1 MEFSGE
7 VPSNGKAALV
17 ASLYSQAGIPP
28 EPIPLDMDETAFR
41 KAVRSF
47 AEKARLTPHSESD
60 EEWHRKINSLLRAA
74 IDAEL
79 RDIEL
84 KSGTN
89 WAASAAELARTY
101 DNRLLFQEVLE
112 NAPDKIKHLVL
123 EKRPVSREPVRR
135 IALCSGILRK
145 GGSQRC
151 ASLLMQQFVRQG
163 KKVLLLA
170 NEPRNPLD
178 YPCPPEVKRV
188 VLPTEKD
195 SRMFRMET
203 ALKEFQADT
212 CLCLDHTSE
221 LMFYDLLTARALG
234 IRTVAMEHSTF
245 SHFLYGGDPEV
256 FFTRNTVYRACDAV
270 TCLSGMDR
278 QLWADWGVNA
288 CFMPNPLT
296 FDPHSSPLSP
306 LDTKTLILIAR
317 LSPNKGVE
325 PVLEV
330 LGLVQKKHPDAR
342 LFLLG
347 EFVSDEYR
355 DLLIRRIQE
364 SGLENAVLLPGYTND
379 VSHYLKKSSLLLM
392 PSVVEGFPMT
402 LMEAKAYGVPAV
414 CFEMEY
420 LEAAGPDMGCVQV
433 GKEDVLGMARTVIEL
448 FDEPHRLKQLG
459 IAAHASLEHFGNE
472 TVERRWNALFSY
484 LETGNDPKDLF
495 RADDDAETQ
504 LLRERLAGKEFCF
517 GLDVC
522 LNNRDFIARQR
533 QLYIKRYLE
542 ETPFMHHAYK
552 LKLLTGEL
560 FPEDSAQK
568 KILFPVF
575 RQIGRACGWCLNGL
589 RSLYRKF
596 RPWRET
602 KNKEL

>member
-7 VPSNGKAALV
+7 VPSDGKAALV

-28 EPIPLDMDETAFR
+28 EPTPENMDADSFR
-41 KAVRSF
+41 EAVRSF
-47 AEKARLTPHSESD
+47 AEKARITPHSGSD
-60 EEWHRKINSLLRAA
+60 ETWHRKINALLRTA

-89 WAASAAELARTY
+89 WAVSAAELAQTY
-101 DNRLLFQEVLE
+101 DNRLLFQAVLE
-112 NAPDKIKHLVL
+112 NAPGKMKHLTF
-123 EKRPVSREPVRR
+123 EKRRVSEEPVRR

-178 YPCPPEVKRV
+178 YPCPHEVKRV
-188 VLPTEKD
+188 ILPTEKD
-195 SRMFRMET
+195 SRMFQLET

-234 IRTVAMEHSTF
+234 IRTIAMEHSTF

-256 FFTRNTVYRACDAV
+256 FFPRNTVYRACDAV

-278 QLWADWGVNA
+278 QLWTDWNVHA

-296 FDPHSSPLSP
+296 FHPHSCQQSL

-325 PVLEV
+325 SVLEV
-330 LGLVQKKHPDAR
+330 MGLVRKKHPDAR

-355 DLLIRRIQE
+355 DLLTRRIQE
-364 SGLENAVLLPGYTND
+364 SSLENSVLLPGYTND
-379 VSHYLKKSSLLLM
+379 VSHYLKKSSILLI

-402 LMEAKAYGVPAV
+402 LMEAKAHGVPAV

-420 LEAAGPDMGCVQV
+420 LEAAKPGMGCVQV

-448 FDEPHRLKQLG
+448 FDDPSRLKQLG
-459 IAAHASLEHFGNE
+459 LAAYASLEHFGNE
-472 TVERRWNALFSY
+472 AVEKRWNALFSH
-484 LETGNDPKDLF
+484 LETGNDPEELF
-495 RADDDAETQ
+495 RPTDSPEKQ

-522 LNNRDFIARQR
+522 LNNRDYTDRQR
-533 QLYIKRYLE
+533 KYYIKNYLD
-542 ETPFMHHAYK
+542 TDPFMHRAYK
-552 LKLLTGEL
+552 MKLLIGEL
-560 FPEDSAQK
+560 FPEDSTQK
-568 KILFPVF
+568 KILFPLF
-575 RQIGRACGWCLNGL
+575 RQLERFCGWFLNGL
-589 RSLYRKF
+589 RSVYRRF

-602 KNKEL
+602 KDKEL